1 MGLQVRKQTRQLEK
15 VEAEQATAKQRRAR
29 ALLRGA
35 DAIAALRNVGVR
47 VTRVRYLAGL

>member
-1 MGLQVRKQTRQLEK
+1 MRPQVRKQTRQLEK

-35 DAIAALRNVGVR
+35 DVITALRSVGVS
-47 VTRVRYLAGL
+47 VTRIRNLAGL